1 MDARLVARLRAA
13 GVEPAAIT
21 DPASAWRRLHEVEGP
36 RATLIERYAI
46 EAFVRGD
53 APGDLDVATRAA
65 LAVEV
70 LTVRDPGFR
79 LVTTAGR
86 ASTDPIEVV
95 DYDPAWRRGF
105 EAWHERLR
113 AALGPVARRIE
124 HVGSTAV
131 PGLAAKPVIDIQVTV
146 DDVEAEAG
154 YVPAIEGLGVAL
166 RSRETGHRYFRPA
179 GAAPRDVQIHVYAPG
194 SAGER
199 AHLLFRDYLGA
210 TAPAAAAYADAK
222 RSAADAYR
230 DDRIA
235 YNEAK
240 SGLILDLLA
249 DAEAWAR
256 RTGWTA

>member
-13 GVEPAAIT
+13 GLEPAAIT
-21 DPASAWRRLHEVEGP
+21 DPASAWRQLHEVERP

-53 APGDLDVATRAA
+53 APGDLDATTRAT

-86 ASTDPIEVV
+86 ASADPIDVV
-95 DYDPAWRRGF
+95 DYDPSWPRRF
-105 EAWHERLR
+105 EAWRERLH
-113 AALGPVARRIE
+113 AALDPVARRIE

-146 DDVEAEAG
+146 DDIEAEAG
-154 YVPAIEGLGVAL
+154 YTPAIEGLGVAL

-179 GAAPRDVQIHVYAPG
+179 GAAPRDVQIHVYEPG

-199 AHLLFRDYLGA
+199 AHLLFRDYLRA
-210 TAPAAAAYADAK
+210 TSPAAAAYADAK
-222 RSAADAYR
+222 RRAADAYR
-230 DDRIA
+230 EDRIA